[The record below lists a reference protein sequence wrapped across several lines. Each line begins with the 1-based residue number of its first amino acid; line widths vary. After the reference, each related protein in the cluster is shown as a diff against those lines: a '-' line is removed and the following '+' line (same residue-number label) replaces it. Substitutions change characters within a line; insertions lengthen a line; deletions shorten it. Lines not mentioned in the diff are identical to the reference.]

1 MFSPVINFFYGWY
14 VDDTRNFWNWFVNYL
29 KMLDRTIGLIGNI
42 QNWTSPLF
50 GDYSLIG
57 VVVGPILRTLRIFF
71 GMAFYTAI
79 AVFFAIVYL
88 FWIILP
94 IAAII
99 MVFLN
104 LLVLI
109 NAPEP
114 VFALR
119 EESLKLFI
127 R

>member
-1 MFSPVINFFYGWY
+1 MLSPVVNFFYGWY
-14 VDDTRNFWNWFVNYL
+14 IDDTRNFWNWFVNYL

-57 VVVGPILRTLRIFF
+57 VVMGPILRTLRIFF

-79 AVFFAIVYL
+79 AVFSLAVYL

-94 IAAII
+94 MAVII

-109 NAPEP
+109 KAPEP
-114 VFALR
+114 VFALGK
-119 EESLKLFI
+119 ETLKLFI